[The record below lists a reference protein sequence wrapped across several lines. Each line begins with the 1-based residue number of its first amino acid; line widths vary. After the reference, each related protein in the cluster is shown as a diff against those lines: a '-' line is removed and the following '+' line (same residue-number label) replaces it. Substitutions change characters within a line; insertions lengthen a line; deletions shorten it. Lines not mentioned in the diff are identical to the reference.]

1 MSKIINISEAASI
14 AIHSTVAI
22 AKSKNKLNANE
33 LAKMINVSKNHLS
46 AVMQVLTKNGL
57 IASERGPKG
66 GFFLKKN
73 AFEISLLDL
82 YKLIDGT
89 IEDYNCMGNCS
100 SCPFNKCIFGGLA
113 GKFTT
118 EFKDYLSKT
127 KVSDLIS

>member
-33 LAKMINVSKNHLS
+33 LAQMINVSKNHLS

-73 AFEISLLDL
+73 AIEISNIKNK
-82 YKLIDGT
+82 YTKIYNSISKERKKKEKN
-89 IEDYNCMGNCS
+89 IE
-100 SCPFNKCIFGGLA
+100 I
-113 GKFTT
+113 
-118 EFKDYLSKT
+118 
-127 KVSDLIS
+127 I

>member
-14 AIHSTVAI
+14 AIHSTIAI

-33 LAKMINVSKNHLS
+33 LAQMINVSKNHLS

-73 AFEISLLDL
+73 AIEISLLDL

-89 IEDYNCMGNCS
+89 IEDYNCVGNCS
-100 SCPFNKCIFGGLA
+100 SCPFNKCIFGGLT
-113 GKFTT
+113 GKFTA

-127 KVSDLIS
+127 KVSDLIY